1 MYRMLMLACAGL
13 FVTASAGATTF
24 DATGDRWMYPFN
36 GAAGAEPTASVFGA
50 PGDAMFDDRDGQYLL
65 DFDTYFADEIAEL
78 EELER
83 AGLVKLEGNWISVT
97 PKGRML
103 IRSVCMV
110 FDKYLRQDRDSRR
123 YSRTI

>member
-1 MYRMLMLACAGL
+1 MCHFELSRETIDIA
-13 FVTASAGATTF
+13 
-24 DATGDRWMYPFN
+24 
-36 GAAGAEPTASVFGA
+36 
-50 PGDAMFDDRDGQYLL
+50 YLL
-65 DFDTYFADEIAEL
+65 DFDTYFAEEMAEL

-83 AGLVKLEGNWISVT
+83 AGLLRIESNWISVT

-103 IRSVCMV
+103 IRSICMV